1 MKSLKTKNPSVTT
14 VASTTIAVFDFLN
27 KKIHSFNMA
36 ITTDN
41 LNI

>member
-1 MKSLKTKNPSVTT
+1 MVSLKTKNPSVTT
-14 VASTTIAVFDFLN
+14 VASTTVFDFLN

-36 ITTDN
+36 ITTNN